1 MSSQEVIFALFSLVV
16 IVVALLFVKKITG
29 CLLKTVIMA
38 AVLAV
43 LAVVY
48 FGIVK
53 V

>member
-1 MSSQEVIFALFSLVV
+1 MSSQEVVFALFSLVV

-29 CLLKTVIMA
+29 CLLKAVIMA

-43 LAVVY
+43 LAVIY